1 MQDDPKYGRYKST
14 FLSDL
19 GRWWDSLFLPSE
31 ENRRI
36 HVLSQD
42 EVTHSLTVEQ
52 RLLEL
57 QLNKV
62 TREIDRL
69 NYKNPQ
75 DDLIEFHH
83 KFGLTINT
91 KPTIVE
97 DKDKE
102 LRINLIKE
110 EFVEFVLASG
120 YYIHN
125 DFSARKTN
133 DTSADLVEIADA
145 IADLLYVVYGAA
157 VTYGLDAE
165 MLFNE
170 VHRSNMTKVWE
181 DGTVHRREEDGKI
194 LKPPTYSKADIKK
207 CLDIMTDLASTEESV
222 KEIEGK

>member
-1 MQDDPKYGRYKST
+1 MNEKINSAYESFIK
-14 FLSDL
+14 
-19 GRWWDSLFLPSE
+19 WWDSLFLPVE

-36 HVLSQD
+36 HVLSQE
-42 EVTHSLTVEQ
+42 EVTHSLGVEE

-57 QLNKV
+57 QLGRVQRRIEK
-62 TREIDRL
+62 L

-91 KPTIVE
+91 KPTIPSTA
-97 DKDKE
+97 DAL
-102 LRINLIKE
+102 LRFNLIAEECKE
-110 EFVEFVLASG
+110 FGKAS
-120 YYIHN
+120 HE
-125 DFSARKTN
+125 K
-133 DTSADLVEIADA
+133 DLVEIADA

-181 DGTVHRREEDGKI
+181 DGTIHRREEDGKI

-207 CLDIMTDLASTEESV
+207 CLGIMTDLASTEESV
-222 KEIEGK
+222 KEIERK